1 MITNLRIRL
10 PISRNNSTPQAGSKL
25 EVDGS
30 ERIVRLYFIPN
41 FQLIGLGPANTH
53 FKFTRGSAT
62 SVEVAEALMRG
73 RCQSHLD
80 QKYVLCIHMC
90 SIIYGLLDIL

>member
-41 FQLIGLGPANTH
+41 FQLIGLGQANTH

-62 SVEVAEALMRG
+62 SVEVAEALMRDVVKVTLIK
-73 RCQSHLD
+73 ST
-80 QKYVLCIHMC
+80 C